1 MQLYLAFPPAAGE
14 PPRQLKGFAKVMLD
28 ARRRSG
34 MKLRPPPRVSSQ
46 VPLDAGAKT
55 TVRFALA
62 ARDLSTW
69 DVAAAAWT
77 LARGE
82 FTVTVGASSRDAAA
96 LSASFTV

>member
-1 MQLYLAFPPAAGE
+1 M
-14 PPRQLKGFAKVMLD
+14 
-28 ARRRSG
+28 
-34 MKLRPPPRVSSQ
+34 
-46 VPLDAGAKT
+46 PLDAGAKT